1 MDDHGNPI
9 ENNKLNEMHTK
20 QWLKFQKSWF
30 VHNPPPRRKNVR
42 RHPAKFPETMV
53 AEFVQFFT
61 KRGQTVLDPMAGT
74 GSSLVAAVE
83 CGRVAL
89 GVELM
94 EKYAAIA
101 QERLHEALAA
111 REEPGLAAS
120 RVFLGDAA
128 RLSELGL
135 PPVDYCITSPPY
147 WDMLRMKGA
156 KIQQERRE
164 TDGWDVHYSDDER
177 DVGNIEDYEQFLAQ
191 LTGIY
196 RQVAEVLRP
205 GAYFTVIVKNVKK
218 GGTIYPLAWDLGRE
232 VGKFLKLKDEKIWCQ
247 DNQPLFPFA
256 MGKAWV
262 SNTMHHYCLNW
273 RKE

>member
-1 MDDHGNPI
+1 MSDPGDPI
-9 ENNKLNEMHTK
+9 KFNKLNDLRTK

-30 VHNPPPRRKNVR
+30 VHNPPPRRKDVK

-74 GSSLVAAVE
+74 GSALVAAIE
-83 CGRVAL
+83 CSRVAI
-89 GVELM
+89 GIELM
-94 EKYAAIA
+94 EKYATIA
-101 QERLHEALAA
+101 QQRVQAALAEA
-111 REEPGLAAS
+111 PQPGLDAS
-120 RVFLGDAA
+120 RVILGDAA
-128 RLSELGL
+128 QLSAMDL
-135 PPVDYCITSPPY
+135 PPADYCITSPPY

-156 KIQQERRE
+156 KIQEKRRE

-177 DVGNIEDYEQFLAQ
+177 DLGNIEDYERFLAE
-191 LTGIY
+191 LAGIY
-196 RQVAEVLRP
+196 RQVAGVLRE
-205 GAYFTVIVKNVKK
+205 GAYLTVIVKNVKK

-256 MGKAWV
+256 MGKCWV